1 MKLLST
7 YSQTPNEWAPWVKTG
22 DRVFYLLSS
31 YSEKDV
37 PKSAGWAFAK
47 ETKKLWFTTDYDKA
61 CKLADYADGEL
72 HKELSAQKIALATN
86 EEKSR
91 KEHSDIELIHPEGLD
106 YKPFQYAGIDFMLS
120 SDKHGILLGD
130 DMGLGK
136 TIQIIG
142 LYNNCERIK
151 NVLIICPNTLKL
163 NWFREFQKWDCR
175 GGKHA
180 IADTKICPLPEN
192 GYNVVIVNYEAVSKQ
207 NAKLSSVKWDLI
219 GVDEA
224 HYLKNEK
231 TVRYKSIFGSEKYKK
246 INRDMIVFATG
257 TPIPNRVMEIWPLI
271 SQCDPDR
278 WNHNTKWKFISKYC
292 GGNPKGYSADDK
304 LNELQKILRQTIMV
318 RRLKKDVLKEL
329 PPKMRQVVELEYD
342 EDDKVM
348 IEALN
353 HEKIAQ
359 VSGEK
364 DVFEAKVRLELA
376 KAEDNEEEYKAAIAN
391 ITEVAKI
398 AFQDMA
404 KARYEVAI
412 AKIPYVIQYLENA
425 LETVKKVVVFAH
437 HKDVLNTI
445 AKHFGVRAVVI
456 HGDISLQDRQSAVDR
471 FQGDPTVQVAV
482 ISIRAGGVGITL
494 TAASTEFF
502 AELDWVP
509 GNILQCEDRC
519 IVKNSLVWCLRSDYI
534 NDMILKKIQ
543 DVNVGDM
550 VLTHK
555 GNVRK
560 VIDKFTRNHRGM
572 VTKIE
577 YVGWYEPLECTYDHR
592 ILVKRDG
599 IVQWVEAYKLL
610 PSDSMCFPKNKNYK
624 KLEKVKI
631 KDEWRLYSEEFYNN
645 YKNKKCSHDG
655 CSNDVVARGLCS
667 THYRSML
674 KNKQRPEK
682 PMHVNTRY
690 VRLPNDI
697 VIDDEWLYIF
707 GWFAAKGFSSIAP
720 GKSKFLSFSAHEK
733 EIDVLIKI
741 QNKFSELGIKG
752 TVYSNKK
759 TKGIEL
765 RVYSGEIAYWFRDWF
780 GHYAEN
786 KKLPIEIME
795 LDPDQA
801 AVFLRGYT
809 DGDGYQRNRQVE
821 WSSASKELCYQ
832 MCILTIRSGF
842 IPTMRVAEPKKEH
855 YHHHWYGGYTKFLN
869 CSNIRMQDQDDDY
882 IYRPIS
888 KVETRND
895 KVDVYDLTV
904 EEDHSFTVGFSTV
917 HNCVRIG
924 QESDIVNIY
933 QLVVH
938 GSIDVN
944 MAHKMIEKMHIAEQ
958 TLDKVSANI
967 PILPDDDEPAT
978 STINR
983 IRIETELKTFDIEL
997 IPVIMQGL
1005 QIVAG
1010 YDTDYARAKNDMGF
1024 NAIDTRIG
1032 HDLAS
1037 KGYLTPKQAILA
1049 KKILKKYRKQIPFN
1063 IYYNI
1068 FSSEDK
1074 IESEW

>member
-7 YSQTPNEWAPWVKTG
+7 HAQTPNEWAPWVKTG

-61 CKLADYADGEL
+61 CRLADYADGEL

-91 KEHSDIELIHPEGLD
+91 KESSDIVLVHPEELD

-120 SDKHGILLGD
+120 SDKPGILLGD

-142 LYNNCERIK
+142 LYNNCEKIK

-163 NWFREFQKWDCR
+163 NWLREFQKWDCR
-175 GGKHA
+175 GGRHA
-180 IADTKICPLPEN
+180 IADTKICPLPEH

-207 NAKLSSVKWDLI
+207 NAKLSSIKWDLI

-231 TVRYKSIFGSEKYKK
+231 TVRYKSIFGSEKYSK
-246 INRDMIVFATG
+246 IERDMIVFATG
-257 TPIPNRVMEIWPLI
+257 TPIPNRVMEVWPLI

-292 GGNPKGYSADDK
+292 GGNPKGYAADDK

-342 EDDKVM
+342 EDDKIM

-353 HEKIAQ
+353 HEKTAR

-364 DVFEAKVRLELA
+364 EVFEAKVRVEIA
-376 KAEDNEEEYKAAIAN
+376 KAEDNEDEYKAAIAN
-391 ITEVAKI
+391 ITKVAKI

-404 KARYEVAI
+404 KARYEIAV
-412 AKIPYVIQYLENA
+412 AKIPYVIQYLENS
-425 LETVKKVVVFAH
+425 LETVHKVVVFAH
-437 HKDVLNTI
+437 HKEVLNTI
-445 AKHFGVRAVVI
+445 AKHFGAKAVVI

-471 FQGDPTVQVAV
+471 FQGDTSVQVAV
-482 ISIRAGGVGITL
+482 ISIKAGGVGITL

-519 IVKNSLVWCLRSDYI
+519 
-534 NDMILKKIQ
+534 
-543 DVNVGDM
+543 
-550 VLTHK
+550 
-555 GNVRK
+555 
-560 VIDKFTRNHRGM
+560 
-572 VTKIE
+572 
-577 YVGWYEPLECTYDHR
+577 
-592 ILVKRDG
+592 
-599 IVQWVEAYKLL
+599 
-610 PSDSMCFPKNKNYK
+610 
-624 KLEKVKI
+624 
-631 KDEWRLYSEEFYNN
+631 
-645 YKNKKCSHDG
+645 
-655 CSNDVVARGLCS
+655 
-667 THYRSML
+667 
-674 KNKQRPEK
+674 
-682 PMHVNTRY
+682 
-690 VRLPNDI
+690 
-697 VIDDEWLYIF
+697 
-707 GWFAAKGFSSIAP
+707 
-720 GKSKFLSFSAHEK
+720 
-733 EIDVLIKI
+733 
-741 QNKFSELGIKG
+741 
-752 TVYSNKK
+752 
-759 TKGIEL
+759 
-765 RVYSGEIAYWFRDWF
+765 
-780 GHYAEN
+780 
-786 KKLPIEIME
+786 
-795 LDPDQA
+795 
-801 AVFLRGYT
+801 
-809 DGDGYQRNRQVE
+809 
-821 WSSASKELCYQ
+821 
-832 MCILTIRSGF
+832 
-842 IPTMRVAEPKKEH
+842 
-855 YHHHWYGGYTKFLN
+855 
-869 CSNIRMQDQDDDY
+869 
-882 IYRPIS
+882 
-888 KVETRND
+888 
-895 KVDVYDLTV
+895 
-904 EEDHSFTVGFSTV
+904 
-917 HNCVRIG
+917 VRIG

-933 QLVVH
+933 QLVVR

-958 TLDKVSANI
+958 TLDKTSAYI
-967 PILPDDDEPAT
+967 PVLPGDDEPAT
-978 STINR
+978 SVINR
-983 IRIETELKTFDIEL
+983 IKIEEELKTFDVSL
-997 IPVIMQGL
+997 IPVIMEGL
-1005 QIVAG
+1005 QVVAG

-1068 FSSEDK
+1068 F
-1074 IESEW
+1074 ESGKVEEF

>member
-7 YSQTPNEWAPWVKTG
+7 HSQTPNEWAPWVKVG

-31 YSEKDV
+31 YAEKDV

-61 CKLADYADGEL
+61 CRLADYADGDL

-91 KEHSDIELIHPEGLD
+91 KEHSDIVLVHPEGLD

-120 SDKHGILLGD
+120 SDKQGILLGD

-151 NVLIICPNTLKL
+151 NVLIVCPNTLKL
-163 NWFREFQKWDCR
+163 NWLREFQKWDCR
-175 GGKHA
+175 GGRHA

-192 GYNVVIVNYEAVSKQ
+192 GYNVIIINYEAVSKQ
-207 NAKLSSVKWDLI
+207 NPKLSSVKWDLV

-224 HYLKNEK
+224 HWLKNEK

-246 INRDMIVFATG
+246 IERDKIVFATG

-278 WNHNTKWKFISKYC
+278 WSHNTTWKFISKYC
-292 GGNPKGYSADDK
+292 GGNPKGYAADDK

-353 HEKIAQ
+353 HEKTAR

-404 KARYEVAI
+404 KARYETAV

-425 LETVKKVVVFAH
+425 LETVNKIIVFAH
-437 HKDVLNTI
+437 HKEVLNTI
-445 AKHFGVRAVVI
+445 AKHFGVSAVVI

-471 FQGDPTVQVAV
+471 FQGDASVRVGV
-482 ISIRAGGVGITL
+482 MSIKAAGVGITL
-494 TAASTEFF
+494 TAAATEFF

-519 IVKNSLVWCLRSDYI
+519 
-534 NDMILKKIQ
+534 
-543 DVNVGDM
+543 
-550 VLTHK
+550 
-555 GNVRK
+555 
-560 VIDKFTRNHRGM
+560 
-572 VTKIE
+572 
-577 YVGWYEPLECTYDHR
+577 
-592 ILVKRDG
+592 
-599 IVQWVEAYKLL
+599 
-610 PSDSMCFPKNKNYK
+610 
-624 KLEKVKI
+624 
-631 KDEWRLYSEEFYNN
+631 
-645 YKNKKCSHDG
+645 
-655 CSNDVVARGLCS
+655 
-667 THYRSML
+667 
-674 KNKQRPEK
+674 
-682 PMHVNTRY
+682 
-690 VRLPNDI
+690 
-697 VIDDEWLYIF
+697 
-707 GWFAAKGFSSIAP
+707 
-720 GKSKFLSFSAHEK
+720 
-733 EIDVLIKI
+733 
-741 QNKFSELGIKG
+741 
-752 TVYSNKK
+752 
-759 TKGIEL
+759 
-765 RVYSGEIAYWFRDWF
+765 
-780 GHYAEN
+780 
-786 KKLPIEIME
+786 
-795 LDPDQA
+795 
-801 AVFLRGYT
+801 
-809 DGDGYQRNRQVE
+809 
-821 WSSASKELCYQ
+821 
-832 MCILTIRSGF
+832 
-842 IPTMRVAEPKKEH
+842 
-855 YHHHWYGGYTKFLN
+855 
-869 CSNIRMQDQDDDY
+869 
-882 IYRPIS
+882 
-888 KVETRND
+888 
-895 KVDVYDLTV
+895 
-904 EEDHSFTVGFSTV
+904 
-917 HNCVRIG
+917 VRIG

-933 QLVVH
+933 QLVVR

-958 TLDKVSANI
+958 TLDKTSAAI

-1068 FSSEDK
+1068 FKVEEK
-1074 IESEW
+1074 LECEF